1 MHIDVRRR
9 TSALAVLAAAA
20 LTLPL
25 AACSSDEGTDST
37 ETGDGGEVTTVTV
50 WASVDQPVI
59 DGLQAASD
67 ELTAGSD
74 IELQWEK
81 VENINQLIM
90 TKLGAADAPDIALIP
105 QPGVVADVVSRGG
118 AFPLDD
124 VVDVAALEES
134 MVPGTLEAGTVD
146 GQLHGLLVS
155 MNVKGLVFYD
165 RPAWD
170 AAGYEAPES
179 IADLEALTE
188 QIKADGGTPWCMGI
202 ESDTATGWPATDW
215 FEVLISK
222 YGGVDEYNAW
232 VAHET
237 PFDSDLVREAAGT
250 FESLLFTEGNAL
262 GGRQAI
268 TSTNFGTGGNPMFDE
283 AGPSCWLYQQGS
295 FITGFFP
302 DAVKEDL
309 DTNVGLF
316 GFPPAEA
323 GGDNPV
329 IGGGDLAIML
339 NEDQATKDAMAIL
352 ADPRIGEKAAPIS
365 SFISPHTGFDVALYP
380 NQVTKDVAAVA
391 YGSTAFLFD
400 GSDQMPG
407 EVGAGTFWKDL
418 TSWIAGEQD
427 LDAALSRIDASWPQ

>member
-1 MHIDVRRR
+1 MHTDVRRR
-9 TSALAVLAAAA
+9 TPVLAVLAAAA

-25 AACSSDEGTDST
+25 AACSSD
-37 ETGDGGEVTTVTV
+37 DGSGAGPGEVTTVTV
-50 WASVDQPVI
+50 WTSVDQPI
-59 DGLQAASD
+59 MDGLQASSD

-74 IELQWEK
+74 IQLQWEK

-90 TKLGAADAPDIALIP
+90 TKLGAADSPDIALIP
-105 QPGVVADVVSRGG
+105 QPGVVSNVVARQG

-124 VVDVAALEES
+124 VVDMAALEES
-134 MVPGTLEAGTVD
+134 MVPGTLESGTIN
-146 GQLHGLLVS
+146 GELYGLLVS

-165 RPAWD
+165 KPAWD
-170 AAGYEAPES
+170 AAGYEAPAS
-179 IADLEALTE
+179 IAELEDLTE

-222 YGGVDEYNAW
+222 YGGADEYNAW
-232 VAHET
+232 VAHDT
-237 PFDSDLVREAAGT
+237 LFGSDLVREAAGT
-250 FESLLFTEGNAL
+250 FESLLFTEGNVL

-268 TSTNFGTGGNPMFDE
+268 PSTNFGTGGNPMFDE
-283 AGPSCWLYQQGS
+283 AGPGCWLYQQGS

-329 IGGGDLAIML
+329 IGGGDLAVML

-352 ADPRIGEKAAPIS
+352 ADPRIGEQAASTS
-365 SFISPHTGFDVALYP
+365 SFISPHSSFDVALYP

-407 EVGAGTFWKDL
+407 EVGAGAFWRDL

-427 LDAALSRIDASWPQ
+427 LDTALSLIDASWPQ